1 MKRVPTIIT
10 LSAVFGLLL
19 VTAGSALAQQV
30 SMNTPTDLPDAKPG
44 ECYAQVYAPP
54 QYETATKRV
63 LKKDASSRIEV
74 IPAQY
79 ETVTERVLIKE
90 ESERLEVIPATY
102 ENVTERVMVKEAGSR
117 LETVPAVY
125 ETVTERI
132 MVKPAQQVWKS
143 SKGRI
148 YGGAITDA
156 QGNPVTKVNN
166 AGEVLCLV
174 EEPAEYR
181 TVTKRVLKTPASTRE
196 VTIPAEYATVTRR
209 VMKTPPSTRK
219 VTIPSEYKTIT
230 NRVMKMAP
238 STRTIE
244 IPAEYEAVTERK
256 VVSEAKAQWVRVLC
270 DVNVT
275 SAKLREIQGALQKVG
290 HYGGPIDGIYGT
302 QTASAIAS
310 FQRTKGLAQGHGLT
324 LQTLEAL
331 NVRY

>member
-1 MKRVPTIIT
+1 MKRVPYSLA
-10 LSAVFGLLL
+10 LSLAFGLLF
-19 VTAGSALAQQV
+19 VTAGSALAQD
-30 SMNTPTDLPDAKPG
+30 MPMTPTDLADAKAG

-54 QYETATKRV
+54 QYDTSTRRV
-63 LKKDASSRIEV
+63 LKKDAGTRIEV
-74 IPAQY
+74 IPATY
-79 ETVTERVLIKE
+79 ENVTERVLIKE
-90 ESERLEVIPATY
+90 ASERLEVIPATY
-102 ENVTERVMVKEAGSR
+102 ENVTERVLVKEASSR
-117 LETVPAVY
+117 LETIPEVY
-125 ETVTERI
+125 ETTTEQI
-132 MVKPAQQVWKS
+132 MVKAAQKVWKS

-148 YGGAITDA
+148 YGTAITDA
-156 QGNPVTKVNN
+156 QGNPVTKMST

-181 TVTKRVLKTPASTRE
+181 TVSKRMLKTPASTRE
-196 VTIPAEYATVTRR
+196 ITIPAEYSTVTKR

-219 VTIPSEYKTIT
+219 ITIPAEYKTVT
-230 NRVMKMAP
+230 KRVMKTPP

-244 IPAEYEAVTERK
+244 IPAEYETVTERK
-256 VVSEAKAQWVRVLC
+256 MVSEAKAQWVRVLC